1 MSAHV
6 AEQMAQYR
14 ERETTAHLARQYGN
28 YTRSQLAEL
37 VREQK
42 RRRSRQRPLRAR
54 LWAARPRIRV
64 MGHRQGVSSDETPID
79 ELTRLTKLAQG
90 R

>member
-28 YTRSQLAEL
+28 YTRSQLAE
-37 VREQK
+37 VRCEQQ
-42 RRRSRQRPLRAR
+42 RLRIRQRPLWAG
-54 LWAARPRIRV
+54 LWAARPRIPAVR
-64 MGHRQGVSSDETPID
+64 RRP
-79 ELTRLTKLAQG
+79 AQ
-90 R
+90 